1 MLPWWA
7 WLLIG
12 LGVVLFI
19 VVIIPLKMKILKK
32 MMNKK
37 EDFIDEDE

>member
-1 MLPWWA
+1 MPWWG

-12 LGVVLFI
+12 IGVVLFI
-19 VVIIPLKMKILKK
+19 VFVIPLKMKILKK

-37 EDFIDEDE
+37 EDVIEEDE